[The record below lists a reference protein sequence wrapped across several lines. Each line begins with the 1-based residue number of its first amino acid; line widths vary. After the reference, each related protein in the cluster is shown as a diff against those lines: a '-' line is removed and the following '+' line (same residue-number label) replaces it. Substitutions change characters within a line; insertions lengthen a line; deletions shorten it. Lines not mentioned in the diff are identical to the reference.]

1 MTRNNAIALC
11 AVAVLG
17 IAGGY
22 YYQQP
27 ASCQVASDGKTAVRV
42 SGLLWDADSGGFAF
56 YQGLSKADGKKKA
69 GRINSRVYVDGQ
81 PDKFAITKSG
91 PEFQIEFETDQPTF
105 QLIAEGDGFPQTIS
119 QPYMTPKK
127 GCDIDVKRFN
137 TPRAEGP
144 EHSWPLPMVASKMG
158 YKSWKELMADNKAV
172 VRLLTYGSGEEGAPD
187 FTDKTTIVTENVE
200 ASVHAFDM
208 DKKITFLQ
216 LMDENTGGF
225 MLVVPFSPSEPAD
238 KNISV
243 LVTDTITES
252 NWNPPRPWKFDPAT
266 VYVRNG
272 YATDVRLS
280 PSADQ

>member
-1 MTRNNAIALC
+1 
-11 AVAVLG
+11 
-17 IAGGY
+17 
-22 YYQQP
+22 
-27 ASCQVASDGKTAVRV
+27 
-42 SGLLWDADSGGFAF
+42 
-56 YQGLSKADGKKKA
+56 
-69 GRINSRVYVDGQ
+69 
-81 PDKFAITKSG
+81 
-91 PEFQIEFETDQPTF
+91 
-105 QLIAEGDGFPQTIS
+105 
-119 QPYMTPKK
+119 
-127 GCDIDVKRFN
+127 
-137 TPRAEGP
+137 
-144 EHSWPLPMVASKMG
+144 MG